1 MEELIYSHLLSLAH
15 KGLQQCIRYVS
26 ASAILGLISP
36 YCIINSIKA
45 GLCSL
50 LSIRKAHPQVY
61 AVAIKGCSWSDC
73 WTESSIVSRLR
84 QRGSDR
90 LSTAP
95 QTSRVESDG
104 VVCIADKGSTLSP
117 PSQPL
122 TGVLSEAAARNG
134 PLRVWSPE
142 GYHLSKFRQMDR
154 EFATS
159 VTNLRVHCN
168 VDLGLT
174 GQLIAAF
181 KRGRDRQWA
190 DTCSTSRAQRLE
202 VTTCPICS
210 EKASNFEALPSLG

>member
-1 MEELIYSHLLSLAH
+1 VEELIYSHLLSLAH

-122 TGVLSEAAARNG
+122 TRRADGDGGEEWSLRGPVARGISPFARWIESSPPVLRFTCTLQYRPRADGSAHSSDQEG
-134 PLRVWSPE
+134 PRP
-142 GYHLSKFRQMDR
+142 
-154 EFATS
+154 S
-159 VTNLRVHCN
+159 V
-168 VDLGLT
+168 
-174 GQLIAAF
+174 
-181 KRGRDRQWA
+181 GRY
-190 DTCSTSRAQRLE
+190 
-202 VTTCPICS
+202 V
-210 EKASNFEALPSLG
+210 